1 MLNVCRNNEFMDLFK
16 RVFGSNLDKHLYVES
31 CLFVREK
38 SECWEEGLLVNSG
51 EKLVDISGKEV
62 GNIEDIETTKN
73 LLIDIENMVDVY
85 VDDIEQWQKA
95 FLIEEYRSGSY
106 LEKWRMK
113 TSNGTEIVR
122 YLKDSS
128 YEKEEDG
135 CAYL

>member
-1 MLNVCRNNEFMDLFK
+1 MLNVCKNNIFMDLFE
-16 RVFGSNLDKHLYVES
+16 RVFGSKLEEHLYVES

-38 SECWEEGLLVNSG
+38 SECWEMGLLINSG
-51 EKLVDISGKEV
+51 EKLIDINAKEV
-62 GNIEDIETTKN
+62 GDIEDIETTKD
-73 LLIDIENMVDVY
+73 LLIDMENMVDVY

-95 FLIEEYRSGSY
+95 FLIEGYKSGGS

-128 YEKEEDG
+128 YEKLEDG